1 MHNANLTANTIRNK
15 LTEYYSDS
23 SFVAVLNNEQTELLE
38 GVEPE
43 IHNNT
48 NTVSLMVLAPENTD
62 HAVLCAVYD
71 NLGKGASGAAVQ
83 NLEIMLGLPE
93 SDGLVSA
100 ALSLNPNQILN

>member
-1 MHNANLTANTIRNK
+1 MHNVNLTANELRNK
-15 LTEYYSDS
+15 LAEYYSRS
-23 SFVAVLNNEQTELLE
+23 SFLTVLNDEQTELLE

-48 NTVSLMVLAPENTD
+48 NAISLMVLAPENTD

-100 ALSLNPNQILN
+100 AL